1 MRETIL
7 LTIASIVAVVYNVI
21 LLLVHMVSVNDE
33 LEAASAVLTVLN
45 TFKDAAIL
53 TIILFNIFLG

>member
-1 MRETIL
+1 MKETIL

-33 LEAASAVLTVLN
+33 LQTASAVLTILN

>member
-1 MRETIL
+1 MKETIL

-33 LEAASAVLTVLN
+33 LQTASAVLTVLN

>member
-1 MRETIL
+1 MKETIL

-33 LEAASAVLTVLN
+33 LETASALLTVLN

>member
-21 LLLVHMVSVNDE
+21 LLFVHMVSVNDE
-33 LEAASAVLTVLN
+33 LETTSAVLTVLN

>member
-21 LLLVHMVSVNDE
+21 LLLVHMVSANDE
-33 LEAASAVLTVLN
+33 LETASAVLTVLN

>member
-7 LTIASIVAVVYNVI
+7 LIIASIVAVVYNVI
-21 LLLVHMVSVNDE
+21 LLFVHMVSVNDE
-33 LEAASAVLTVLN
+33 LETTSAVLTVLN